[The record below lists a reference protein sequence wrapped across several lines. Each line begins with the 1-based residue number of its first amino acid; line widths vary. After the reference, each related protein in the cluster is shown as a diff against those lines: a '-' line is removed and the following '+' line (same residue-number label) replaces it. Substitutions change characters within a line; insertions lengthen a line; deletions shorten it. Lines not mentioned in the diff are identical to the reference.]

1 MSNNQTEA
9 QSCPVSETASD
20 KRSAQELLHKLQAH
34 QLELEMQN
42 EALRRSYGVLEE
54 SRNRYRDLYDYSP
67 VGFLCLTQDG
77 LISEINLTAAEL
89 LGVDRNLL
97 LHRHFASLI
106 TPKDRER
113 WSLFSDEIVKN
124 NQRLSIELNL
134 TGYSDTELLVRLDC
148 QCINL
153 MLHIILIDRTEE
165 IKDAVSALQ
174 KAEKKNRESAGYLRT
189 AKIQEVSLSLLQKI
203 TSLVPGM
210 VYKFRLRPDGSAH
223 FPFASEGIRELFRL
237 SPDDVRD
244 DASPLFA
251 LIHPDDFDGVA
262 VSIQKAVQDLAPWS
276 YEYRVRFADGTVR
289 WVFGSSLPEQEE
301 DGSNHWYWYGF
312 MSDITER
319 KQMEVEREE
328 ALNSL
333 QKITSQVPGMVYQF
347 RLRTDGSFCFP
358 FASEASRDIYRLSPE
373 EVREDA
379 SKLFSIL
386 HPDDDEYVNA
396 SIQKSAQDL
405 SQWHCEYRVK
415 FGDGRIRW
423 LLGDSLPQREAD
435 GSTLWHGFVT
445 DITERKQEEEKLR
458 LSNFALKQISQG
470 VIIASHDR
478 LILWVNDAFESITG
492 YSQAEILGQNCR
504 FMQGPL
510 TDPKMVSNISQA
522 LKNGDSFAGE
532 ILNYRKDGTMFWND
546 ITISSVF
553 DAQSQLSY
561 FIGTNRDITKRKEIE
576 RALRKSEFLWKFAI
590 ESVGDG
596 VWDWNIQTHQVVY
609 SRLWKEMLGYSQDE
623 IDPTY
628 HEWLDRLH
636 PDDRL
641 TVTDTL
647 QVYLDGNTETY
658 LVEYRMRCKDES
670 YKWIMDRGV
679 VVDYA
684 EEGTPL
690 RMIGTHTD
698 ISKRKHQE
706 QQDKAHLDQLAHITR
721 LGLMGEMASGIAH
734 EVNQPLTAIA
744 TYTQASLN
752 LMKAECPNL
761 DKLAEIVYKT
771 QQQALRA
778 GQIIRRMR
786 EFVKSNTKQVSAAD
800 LNELIQDAVN
810 LCLPELKLANITLS
824 LELQGS
830 LPFVNVDALQIEQV
844 IINLIRNSADAL
856 GSCPGNQPREISI
869 HSLLTLNAGIEVR
882 VKDNGSGI
890 AEDQQQQILMPF
902 YTTKSEGMG
911 MGLSICCSI
920 IEAHNGHLHF
930 NSQVGKGSTFYFT
943 LPINE
948 IYGKAGGRQAAG
960 RRQAGGRQAL

>member
-20 KRSAQELLHKLQAH
+20 ERSAQELLHKLQAH

-42 EALRRSYGVLEE
+42 EALRRSHGILEE

-67 VGFLCLTQDG
+67 VGYLRLTHAG

-89 LGVDRNLL
+89 LGVERGQL

-106 TPKDRER
+106 TPKDRDR
-113 WSLFSDEIVKN
+113 WSLFSGEIVNN
-124 NQRLSIELNL
+124 NQRLSIELSL
-134 TGYSDTELLVRLDC
+134 SGYNDTKLSVRLDC
-148 QCINL
+148 QYINS
-153 MLHIILIDRTEE
+153 MLHITLIDLTEE
-165 IKDAVSALQ
+165 IKDAASALQ
-174 KAEKKNRESAGYLRT
+174 EAEKKNRESAGYLRT
-189 AKIQEVSLSLLQKI
+189 AKIQEASLSHLQKI

-237 SPDDVRD
+237 SPGDVRD
-244 DASPLFA
+244 DASQLFA
-251 LIHPDDFDGVA
+251 LIHPDDFDGV
-262 VSIQKAVQDLAPWS
+262 VTSIQKAVQNLAPWS
-276 YEYRVRFADGTVR
+276 HEYRVKFADGSVR

-319 KQMEVEREE
+319 KQIEAKREE
-328 ALNSL
+328 AHNSL
-333 QKITSQVPGMVYQF
+333 QKIASQVPGVVYQF
-347 RLRTDGSFCFP
+347 HLRTDGSSCFP
-358 FASEASRDIYRLSPE
+358 FASEALRDIYRITPE

-379 SKLFSIL
+379 AKVFAIL
-386 HPDDDEYVNA
+386 HPDDYDYLNA

-415 FGDGRIRW
+415 FDDGTVRW

-435 GSTLWHGFVT
+435 GSTLWHGFIT
-445 DITERKQEEEKLR
+445 DITERKQAEEKLR
-458 LSNFALKQISQG
+458 LSYLALKQINQG
-470 VIIASHDR
+470 LAIISHDQN
-478 LILWVNDAFESITG
+478 ILWVNDAFSSITG
-492 YSQAEILGQNCR
+492 YSRAEILGQHCR
-504 FMQGPL
+504 FMNGPL
-510 TDPKMVSNISQA
+510 TDPKVISNIRLA
-522 LKNGDSFAGE
+522 VKNGTPFAGE
-532 ILNYRKDGTMFWND
+532 ILNYRKDGTMFWNEL
-546 ITISSVF
+546 TSSPVF
-553 DAQSQLSY
+553 DEQGQLTN
-561 FIGTNRDITKRKEIE
+561 FISTTRDITERKQIDN
-576 RALRKSEFLWKFAI
+576 ALRESEFLWKCAI
-590 ESVGDG
+590 EGAGDG
-596 VWDWNIQTHQVVY
+596 VWDWNLLTNEMHY
-609 SRLWKEMLGYSQDE
+609 SKCWKEMLGYTQNE
-623 IDPTY
+623 ILPS
-628 HEWLDRLH
+628 HQEWLDRIH
-636 PDDRL
+636 PDDQL
-641 TVTDTL
+641 PVAKVM
-647 QVYLDGNTETY
+647 QAYLDGKTAIY
-658 LVEYRMRCKDES
+658 VVEFRLRCKDDS
-670 YKWIMDRGV
+670 YKWILGRGLL
-679 VVDYA
+679 VDYD

-706 QQDKAHLDQLAHITR
+706 QQDKAHLDQLAHVTR
-721 LGLMGEMASGIAH
+721 LGVMGEMASGIAH

-761 DKLAEIVYKT
+761 EKLAEIVYKT

-830 LPFVNVDALQIEQV
+830 LPFVNVDTLQIEQV
-844 IINLIRNSADAL
+844 IINLIRNSADAFD
-856 GSCPGNQPREISI
+856 GCPDNQQREISI
-869 HSLLTLNAGIEVR
+869 HSLLTLNQGIEVR
-882 VKDNGSGI
+882 VKDNGPGI
-890 AEDQQQQILMPF
+890 AEDQQQKILMPF
-902 YTTKSEGMG
+902 YTTKTEGMG

-920 IEAHNGHLHF
+920 IEAHEGHLHF
-930 NSQVGKGSTFYFT
+930 NSKAGKGTTFYFN
-943 LPINE
+943 LPIKE
-948 IYGKAGGRQAAG
+948 INGIAGRQAGRQAAI
-960 RRQAGGRQAL
+960 